1 MANRKMTRQDVEAE
15 LARAKRAD
23 EESAGPIMEGQPY
36 RSVEEGDPYLQGADL
51 FGVDLSVLDLAEANL
66 RDADLRETILDG
78 TVLAGADLYR
88 ADLRGTTRT
97 AGTDLT
103 GAYLAS
109 TRLEGADMSNAFLR
123 REDHENPYLARTP
136 LPRFLE
142 GAVYNDQTRWP
153 RGFDP
158 DAHGARRVGGRVG

>member
-15 LARAKRAD
+15 LLRAERAE
-23 EESAGPIMEGQPY
+23 EESADPILEGQPY

-51 FGVDLSVLDLAEANL
+51 FGVDLSGLDLAEANL
-66 RDADLRETILDG
+66 RDADLREAILDG
-78 TVLAGADLYR
+78 TVLV
-88 ADLRGTTRT
+88 
-97 AGTDLT
+97 GTDLT

-109 TRLEGADMSNAFLR
+109 ARLEGADMSNAVLR

-142 GAVYNDQTRWP
+142 SATYDDRTRWP

-158 DAHGARRVGGRVG
+158 DAHGARSVGSRLA

>member
-1 MANRKMTRQDVEAE
+1 MTRQDVEAE

-88 ADLRGTTRT
+88 ADLRRLMHNLSNQQIGQMTQRTTELEVEVLS
-97 AGTDLT
+97 AGI
-103 GAYLAS
+103 GCY
-109 TRLEGADMSNAFLR
+109 LR
-123 REDHENPYLARTP
+123 R
-136 LPRFLE
+136 
-142 GAVYNDQTRWP
+142 
-153 RGFDP
+153 
-158 DAHGARRVGGRVG
+158 